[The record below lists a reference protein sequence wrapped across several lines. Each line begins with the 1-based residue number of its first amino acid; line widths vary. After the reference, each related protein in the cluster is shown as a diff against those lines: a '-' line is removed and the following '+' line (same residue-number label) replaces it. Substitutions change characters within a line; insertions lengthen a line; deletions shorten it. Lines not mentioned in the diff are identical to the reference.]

1 MAMWRMFKVRS
12 RIKTIFLAFG
22 WLGRHTLACLGI
34 WFLLLVVIYV
44 YLNDLP
50 QTQKTRLTPH
60 LFHREE
66 GILPSTLEDGSIG
79 RVQQPPDSRNRRT
92 HFTPPDTLT
101 SWETQSRQ
109 VPGGEYVTLEGRLKE
124 YCNPPSDDLQRS
136 EEGKSRRDSV

>member
-1 MAMWRMFKVRS
+1 MR
-12 RIKTIFLAFG
+12 LED
-22 WLGRHTLACLGI
+22 LEELD
-34 WFLLLVVIYV
+34 V